1 MGAASDSDAI
11 LFPMPKENAE
21 DVRGQIEARHRGEL
35 VACESLLEICESRMS
50 PWSGRPVEAKDTERI
65 SPDEIIVMELSRS
78 RKSYEASIDLAR
90 RGFGEQAA
98 MINRSLFEGMAVA
111 HWVHSHESEAM
122 DRFNRAARLHDHLY
136 IERIRN
142 TGWLDEEEFASFKPL
157 DNDDLRT
164 LKKDFGK
171 YGELMW
177 TGHDN
182 LRDLIPEI
190 EEQWESERAK
200 KELWTFFKIAHH
212 DNNQLL
218 HSTVSG
224 MARSLVH
231 RDRDGIRVWNG
242 PSTTSVDKALFGAYF
257 AFLNLLTLEIDRF
270 ELAGREELDEK
281 VKEHQY
287 VFMRLTKADTV
298 GVQRNDPCPC
308 GSGKK
313 FKKCHEDQ
321 VEAD

>member
-1 MGAASDSDAI
+1 V
-11 LFPMPKENAE
+11 PKESVE
-21 DVRGQIEARHRGEL
+21 DVRRQIKERYRAEL
-35 VACESLLEICESRMS
+35 AACDFLLEVYESRAS
-50 PWSGRPVEAKDTERI
+50 PWSGRPVEARDHEQM

-78 RKSYEASIDLAR
+78 RKSYEASIDLAQ

-136 IERIRN
+136 VERIRN
-142 TGWLDEEEFASFKPL
+142 AGWLDEEEVARAAVKPL
-157 DNDDLRT
+157 DDDDLKA
-164 LKKDFGK
+164 LNNDFGR
-171 YGELMW
+171 YGEFMW
-177 TGHDN
+177 TGHSNMRN
-182 LRDLIPEI
+182 LISEI
-190 EEQWESERAK
+190 EDQWESERAK

-231 RDRDGIRVWNG
+231 RDREGIRVWNG
-242 PSTTSVDKALFGAYF
+242 PATTSIDKALFGAYF
-257 AFLNLLTLEIDRF
+257 AFLNLLTLGFDRF
-270 ELAGREELDEK
+270 ELKGREELDEM
-281 VKEHQY
+281 VKEHQF
-287 VFMRLTKADTV
+287 VFVRLTDADKV

-313 FKKCHEDQ
+313 FKKCHEDR
-321 VEAD
+321 ATSG

>member
-1 MGAASDSDAI
+1 
-11 LFPMPKENAE
+11 MPQENVENVRDRIKE
-21 DVRGQIEARHRGEL
+21 RHGGEL
-35 VACESLLEICESRMS
+35 TACEFLVEVYESRVS
-50 PWSGRPVEAKDTERI
+50 PWSGRPVEAKDTERM

-111 HWVHSHESEAM
+111 HWVHSHENEAM

-142 TGWLDEEEFASFKPL
+142 TGWLDEEEFASFEPL
-157 DNDDLRT
+157 DNDDLNA

-182 LRDLIPEI
+182 LRDLIREI
-190 EEQWESERAK
+190 EDQWESERAK

-242 PSTTSVDKALFGAYF
+242 PSNTSVDKALFGAYF
-257 AFLNLLTLEIDRF
+257 AFLNLLTLGIDRF
-270 ELAGREELDEK
+270 ELAGREELNEK
-281 VKEHQY
+281 VKQHQY
-287 VFMRLTKADTV
+287 VFMHLTKADTV

-321 VEAD
+321 IEAD

>member
-1 MGAASDSDAI
+1 
-11 LFPMPKENAE
+11 MPKESVE
-21 DVRGQIEARHRGEL
+21 DVRRQIKERYRAEL
-35 VACESLLEICESRMS
+35 AACDFVLEVYESRTS
-50 PWSGRPVEAKDTERI
+50 PWSGRPVEVTDPEQM

-136 IERIRN
+136 IERVRN
-142 TGWLDEEEFASFKPL
+142 AGWLDEEEAASFTPL
-157 DNDDLRT
+157 DDDDDLKA
-164 LKKDFGK
+164 LKNDFGK
-171 YGELMW
+171 YGEFMW
-177 TGHDN
+177 TGHSN

-190 EEQWESERAK
+190 EDQWESERAQ
-200 KELWTFFKIAHH
+200 KELWAFFKIAHH

-231 RDRDGIRVWNG
+231 RDREGIRVWNG
-242 PSTTSVDKALFGAYF
+242 PATTSVAKALFGAYF
-257 AFLNLLTLEIDRF
+257 AFLNLLTLGFDRF
-270 ELAGREELDEK
+270 ELKGREELDEI
-281 VKEHQY
+281 VKEHQF
-287 VFMRLTKADTV
+287 VFVRLTEADTV

-308 GSGKK
+308 GSGKQ
-313 FKKCHEDQ
+313 FKKCHEDR
-321 VEAD
+321 VTTD